1 MARTTKETD
10 NPPIQKYIFKEK
22 VMLSTSLYPSKENI
36 KTYEKKNWII
46 LLNKNL
52 LKQYIKVIKRP

>member
-36 KTYEKKNWII
+36 KTYEKKK
-46 LLNKNL
+46 LNNFTE
-52 LKQYIKVIKRP
+52 